1 MKYLS
6 EQEAKR
12 LIKTV
17 RERKGYKAARDLMI
31 INLILNTGL
40 RACETVGLTVG
51 DVRNK
56 EKLYVRPETAKR
68 SKARFVPINKFTQGA
83 LKSFFRLKLQ
93 AGESINEAA
102 PLFISKKKNL
112 LSKRA
117 LQDLIEAWILRSGL
131 TTTKDG
137 KIIPLYSVHSLRH
150 TCFKRMRERGV
161 GLEVIQKI
169 AGHSS
174 LASTGIY
181 TEATYDEMEEAVGC
195 L

>member
-6 EQEAKR
+6 EQEEKR
-12 LIKTV
+12 LLRTV
-17 RERKGYKAARDLMI
+17 REIKGVKAARDLMLV
-31 INLILNTGL
+31 NLILNTGL
-40 RACETVGLTVG
+40 RAGEVVGLTVG

-56 EKLYVRPETAKR
+56 EKLYVRPEIAKR
-68 SKARFVPINKFTQGA
+68 SKERFIPINKFTQGA
-83 LKSFFRLKLQ
+83 LKYFFRLKLQ
-93 AGESINEAA
+93 CGESINEMA
-102 PLFISKKKNL
+102 PLFVSKKKNP

-117 LQDLIEAWILRSGL
+117 LQDLMEAWVMRAGL

-137 KIIPLYSVHSLRH
+137 KVVSLYSVHSLRH

-161 GLEVIQKI
+161 GLEVIQKL

-181 TEATYDEMEEAVGC
+181 TEATYEEMEEAVGC